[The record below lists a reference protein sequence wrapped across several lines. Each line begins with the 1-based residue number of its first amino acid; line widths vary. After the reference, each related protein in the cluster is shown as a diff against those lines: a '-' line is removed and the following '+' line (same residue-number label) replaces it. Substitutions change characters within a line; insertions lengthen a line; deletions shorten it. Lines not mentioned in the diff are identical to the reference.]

1 MNVSAFVFDEW
12 PGPLVDYAEIPPGI
26 RLQEELLR
34 RFRMSLRF
42 PAKCEENWDAFNDC
56 IRDLS
61 WQPDGIVVI
70 EHTDL
75 PLAGDIHAVQTYLDI
90 LWNAVAKWLD
100 HGDRSLVIVF
110 PSELRI
116 KVMSMVTNVGTR
128 SHYVRPY
135 PESLIRDYRAKLII
149 PWQHPLD

>member
-12 PGPLVDYAEIPPGI
+12 PDPLVEYAQIPPCI
-26 RLQEELLR
+26 RSQEELLR
-34 RFRMSLRF
+34 CFRNSLGF
-42 PAKCEENWDAFNDC
+42 PAKCEENWDAFSDC

-61 WQPDGIVVI
+61 WQRDGIVVI
-70 EHTDL
+70 EHKDV
-75 PLAGDIHAVQTYLDI
+75 PLAGNIHAAQTYLDI

-100 HGDRSLVIVF
+100 HEKRSLVIVF

-116 KVMSMVTNVGTR
+116 KVMSMVTKVGTK

-135 PESLIRDYRAKLII
+135 PRSLIGSYPAKLII
-149 PWQHPLD
+149 PC